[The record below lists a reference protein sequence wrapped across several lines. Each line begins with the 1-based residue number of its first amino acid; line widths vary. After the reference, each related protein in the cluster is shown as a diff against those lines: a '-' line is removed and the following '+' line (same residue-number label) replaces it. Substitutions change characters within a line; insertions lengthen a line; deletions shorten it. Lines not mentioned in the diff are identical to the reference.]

1 MNDRET
7 LAELDQRVWREY
19 EKAHDHSAASAR
31 EVVDWAVRE
40 RGLAL
45 PVVDPR
51 DVLAERMSRHLRE
64 EYETDAK
71 GRRYRKNHAIRVTK
85 NGVQTTM
92 WGIMGFASHGHMQ
105 RAFTQRREQV
115 IGDLV
120 QLDVD
125 VEVYNE
131 SVPDEKQIQ
140 LILDFNDDVAERRAG

>member
-1 MNDRET
+1 MAHPET
-7 LAELDQRVWREY
+7 VAELDQRIWREY
-19 EKAHDHSAASAR
+19 EETHDHAAASAR

-45 PVVDPR
+45 PRVDPR

-64 EYETDAK
+64 EYATDDK

-85 NGVQTTM
+85 DGVQTTM
-92 WGIMGFASHGHMQ
+92 WGIIGFAPHGHMQ

-120 QLDVD
+120 QLDID

-131 SVPDEKQIQ
+131 TVVKAKRIQ
-140 LILDFNDDVAERRAG
+140 LVLDFKDDVAERRG

>member
-1 MNDRET
+1 MKDRET

-85 NGVQTTM
+85 NGEQHK
-92 WGIMGFASHGHMQ
+92 IKMQ
-105 RAFTQRREQV
+105 
-115 IGDLV
+115 
-120 QLDVD
+120 
-125 VEVYNE
+125 
-131 SVPDEKQIQ
+131 
-140 LILDFNDDVAERRAG
+140 